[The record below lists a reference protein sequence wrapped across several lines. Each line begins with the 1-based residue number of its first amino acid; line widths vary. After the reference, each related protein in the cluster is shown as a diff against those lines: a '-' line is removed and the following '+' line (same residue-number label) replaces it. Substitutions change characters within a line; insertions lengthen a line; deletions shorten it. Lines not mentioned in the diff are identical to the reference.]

1 MKKILIIFV
10 FIFSAWVLQAQ
21 KYTLSGFIYDK
32 SSGEPLLGANIYD
45 AVTYE
50 GTTSNNYGFYSLT
63 LSPGSKT
70 IIYSFVGYRQE
81 KLNINL
87 TKDTLVNI
95 ELSPSIE
102 LDEVEIKAT
111 AIRQKLESSQMSV
124 NELPMKDIKKIPVFF
139 GESDIIK
146 TIQLLPGVQSGND
159 GTSGLYV
166 RGGGPEENLI
176 LLDGVPV
183 YNVNHLFGFFS
194 VFNTDA
200 LNSVT
205 LVKGGFPA
213 RYGGR
218 LSSVLDIRMKEG
230 NMKEYHGN
238 ISAGLISA
246 KAMVEGPIIKDKSS
260 FIFTI
265 RRTYFDLLSMPVQE
279 YYNNRD
285 DSNEKTYGGYH
296 FYDLNGKINYKIS
309 EKDRI
314 YLSAY
319 MGNDKAYGKTD
330 YDDNTF
336 YSSKDKFKLMWGNI
350 TSALRWN
357 HLFNE
362 KLFANTRLSYSRY
375 GFDVGEEYES
385 KDTNY
390 YEHYKF
396 DYNSGIDDLA
406 LSTDFD
412 YVPVSSH
419 YIRFGASYIYHTFR
433 PGVNVYS
440 YKEKNSGV
448 TSTVDTTYGNSN
460 INASEVDAYAE
471 DDFSLGQLLKI
482 NAGLHFSAF
491 AVKGKFYTSLQ
502 PRLSL
507 RLKASSLLS
516 FKASY
521 ASMQQYVHLLTNSSI
536 GLPTDLWLPVT
547 DTIKPMRSK
556 QVALGGMY
564 NFNNVLE
571 VSLEGYYKWMNNLI
585 EYKPGASYMVN
596 NQSWQRMVTTG
607 KGWSYGLELLIK
619 KDIGKVTGWIGY
631 TLSWSWRQF
640 DYVSPEKY
648 PYRYDRRNDISV
660 VVTYKINDRIDLG
673 ATWVYGTGYPVTL
686 PFDKYLE
693 LADYKMYL
701 KYWGMLPYIN
711 NVEKRNNY
719 RMADYHRLDLG
730 VNFHKKKKHGE
741 RIWSFGIYN
750 AYFRQNPFFLYIDYD
765 YDHNYDATTP
775 PKKVLKQVSLFRGIP
790 YFSYSFKW

>member
-1 MKKILIIFV
+1 MRRGLLILIFTLSVFV
-10 FIFSAWVLQAQ
+10 LHAQ
-21 KYTLSGFIYDK
+21 KHTISGFIYDQ

-45 AVTYE
+45 ADTYQ
-50 GTTSNNYGFYSLT
+50 GTTSNSYGFYSLT
-63 LSPGSKT
+63 LKSGLKN
-70 IIYSFVGYRQE
+70 IVFSFVGYGQQ
-81 KLNINL
+81 KLTINL
-87 TKDTLVNI
+87 TKDTLINI
-95 ELSPSIE
+95 ELKPSVE
-102 LDEVEIKAT
+102 LEEVEIKAT

-146 TIQLLPGVQSGND
+146 TIQLLPGVQSGSD

-238 ISAGLISA
+238 VSVGLISA
-246 KAMVEGPIIKDKSS
+246 KVMVEGPIKKDKSS
-260 FIFTI
+260 FIFTA
-265 RRTYFDLLSMPVQE
+265 RRTYLDLLSMPVQA
-279 YYNNRD
+279 YVNKRNGYD
-285 DSNEKTYGGYH
+285 DQSYGGYH
-296 FYDLNGKINYKIS
+296 FYDLNGKINYKFS

-319 MGNDKAYGKTD
+319 MGNDKAFGRNT
-330 YDDNTF
+330 YDNNKD
-336 YSSKDKFKLMWGNI
+336 YSSSDRFKLYWGNI

-362 KLFANTRLSYSRY
+362 KLFANTRFSYSRY
-375 GFDVGEEYES
+375 GFNVGEEYETR
-385 KDTNY
+385 DTSY
-390 YEHYKF
+390 YEHFKY
-396 DYNSGIDDLA
+396 DYGSGIDDLA

-440 YKEKNSGV
+440 YKEKDSGI
-448 TSTVDTTYGNSN
+448 TSNVDTTYGNGN
-460 INASEVDAYAE
+460 IYASEIDTYIE
-471 DDFSLGQLLKI
+471 DDFSLGRLIKI

-491 AVKGKFYTSLQ
+491 AVKDKFYTSLQ
-502 PRLSL
+502 PRLSM
-507 RLKASSLLS
+507 RVRASRRLS

-521 ASMQQYVHLLTNSSI
+521 ASMQQYIHLLTNSSI

-547 DTIKPMRSK
+547 DTIKPMRSQ

-564 NFNNVLE
+564 NFNDVVE
-571 VSLEGYYKWMNNLI
+571 VSLEGYYKWMRNLI
-585 EYKPGASYMVN
+585 EYKPGASYLVS
-596 NQSWQRMVTTG
+596 NQSWQDLVTTG
-607 KGWSYGLELLIK
+607 IGWSYGLELLIK
-619 KDIGKVTGWIGY
+619 KDMGKLTGWIGY
-631 TLSWSWRQF
+631 TLAWSWRQF

-648 PYRYDRRNDISV
+648 PYRYDRRHDLSIVLTYHLND
-660 VVTYKINDRIDLG
+660 KIDFG

-686 PFDKYLE
+686 PYDKYLA
-693 LADYKMYL
+693 LADYKTYL
-701 KYWGMLPYIN
+701 KYWGTLPYVD

-741 RIWSFGIYN
+741 RTWSFGIYN

-765 YDHNYDATTP
+765 YDENYDATAP